1 LRRLAR
7 IASACTVLFFTT
19 FAGAQIQQMDIA
31 VGYGRLLAFKD
42 LNASQALI
50 PPQEKG
56 GVFPSVS
63 FDAFVRNRLGFN
75 AETSWEYKKVSYD
88 GYESYRPIFID
99 ANALFEP
106 QIRRK
111 LSLDLMAGVGVNSN
125 RFYLP
130 GMTGCTGVA
139 GTCYVSSDHFMEH
152 ASLGVRYYV
161 WHRIPHI
168 FIRPEIHYYHI
179 QNNVEFH
186 SDNVYRATF
195 SVGYTFH
202 NTK

>member
-1 LRRLAR
+1 
-7 IASACTVLFFTT
+7 
-19 FAGAQIQQMDIA
+19 M
-31 VGYGRLLAFKD
+31 
-42 LNASQALI
+42 
-50 PPQEKG
+50 G
-56 GVFPSVS
+56 GI
-63 FDAFVRNRLGFN
+63 G
-75 AETSWEYKKVSYD
+75 
-88 GYESYRPIFID
+88 I
-99 ANALFEP
+99 
-106 QIRRK
+106 
-111 LSLDLMAGVGVNSN
+111 NSN

-130 GMTGCTGVA
+130 GVTGCTGVA
-139 GTCYVSSDHFMEH
+139 GTCYVSSNHFMEH

-168 FIRPEIHYYHI
+168 FIRPEIHYYRI